1 VAADARRKV
10 ISTFFGEEEN
20 PVLVYHVLLCCNML
34 GQAGPG
40 DVLTAANALVEGE
53 TLKGLYNV
61 ES

>member
-1 VAADARRKV
+1 M
-10 ISTFFGEEEN
+10 
-20 PVLVYHVLLCCNML
+20 YHVLLCCNVL
-34 GQAGPG
+34 SQAGPG